1 MCIRDSPNP
10 FDATVGFSWKVIP
23 GTPPPVELVWN
34 EAAGPSVTVD
44 ANGNVD
50 LTFSLVRNAPTDGM
64 FPGLQGEGYVVVL
77 TCLDSGDGACGA
89 MTEPQATTEGEI
101 VWTLGEMPVEVV
113 EPAPAADDAS
123 SAMTPVL
130 VGIGLV
136 IAIVAGLLGVLYLR
150 NRDDDDLEFDDED
163 EEDYYEQAMAAPE
176 NTGRPKSVDL
186 GASKSLEELK
196 ESGKSLHSDAPEG
209 LASSPSLGSSA
220 DAFEFGATGEAEA
233 VEAEEE
239 TWDEDASEDDGITV
253 DENGTEWWEDEDGT
267 WWYREEGWEDWA
279 VWEE

>member
-1 MCIRDSPNP
+1 MKRITTNKPWR
-10 FDATVGFSWKVIP
+10 
-23 GTPPPVELVWN
+23 
-34 EAAGPSVTVD
+34 
-44 ANGNVD
+44 
-50 LTFSLVRNAPTDGM
+50 
-64 FPGLQGEGYVVVL
+64 LQK
-77 TCLDSGDGACGA
+77 TQGA
-89 MTEPQATTEGEI
+89 
-101 VWTLGEMPVEVV
+101 
-113 EPAPAADDAS
+113 
-123 SAMTPVL
+123 
-130 VGIGLV
+130 
-136 IAIVAGLLGVLYLR
+136 
-150 NRDDDDLEFDDED
+150 
-163 EEDYYEQAMAAPE
+163 
-176 NTGRPKSVDL
+176 PKSVDL